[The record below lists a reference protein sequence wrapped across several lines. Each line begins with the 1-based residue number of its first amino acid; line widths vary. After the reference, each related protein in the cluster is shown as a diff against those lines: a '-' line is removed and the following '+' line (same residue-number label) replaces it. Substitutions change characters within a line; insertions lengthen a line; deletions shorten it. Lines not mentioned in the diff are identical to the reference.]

1 MVRKK
6 DHCEYVCKGVPLR
19 KGKTLKKMRKRMF
32 IKLMGAFSDISGNL
46 YTFTGILYFNSQE
59 DEYELQKQYH
69 YGKCF
74 RT

>member
-1 MVRKK
+1 MGRKK
-6 DHCEYVCKGVPLR
+6 DRCEHVCKGVPLR

-32 IKLMGAFSDISGNL
+32 IKLMGAFADISEKP
-46 YTFTGILYFNSQE
+46 YTFTNILYFNSQE